1 MLSLLAVA
9 ARHGRWLLIAGL
21 AAGIGLPALAAAMRP
36 WLPEMVAVML
46 FLAALRVGPRQAL
59 GAWRDLTASLTF
71 VVAFQVLAPV
81 LAALAFAAIG
91 WQGGLA
97 SALIIALAA
106 SPIAGSPSL
115 TIMLGHDPAAALRQ
129 LVVGTAFL
137 PLTVIPVFALV
148 PAFGDPLAILH
159 AAFRLLMVIAGATA
173 LAFAVRLTILRDPS
187 ARAVQAV
194 DGLLS
199 IAMAILVIGLMAAVA
214 PALYS
219 EPVRLFLVLAA
230 ATAFNFGLQI
240 IAASALARGRW
251 RRYAVPMGVVAGN
264 RNIALFLAALPAAIT
279 DPLLLFIGCYQ
290 VPMYLTP
297 ILLKPFYEW
306 VERGAAARN

>member
-1 MLSLLAVA
+1 MMSALAAA

-21 AAGIGLPALAAAMRP
+21 AAGIGLPSLAAAMRP

-46 FLAALRVGPRQAL
+46 FLAALRVGPRQAV
-59 GAWRDLTASLTF
+59 GAWSDLTASLTF
-71 VVAFQVLAPV
+71 VVLFQVLSPV
-81 LAALAFAAIG
+81 LVALVFAAIG
-91 WQGGLA
+91 WQGALA

-137 PLTVIPVFALV
+137 PLTVIPVFTLV
-148 PAFGDPLAILH
+148 PAFGDPMAIFH

-173 LAFAVRLTILRDPS
+173 LAFAIRLTVLRHPS
-187 ARAVQAV
+187 VRAIQAV

-199 IAMAILVIGLMAAVA
+199 LAMAVLVVGLMAAVA

-219 EPVRLFLVLAA
+219 EPARLIVVLAA
-230 ATAFNFGLQI
+230 ATALNFGLQI
-240 IAASALARGRW
+240 VAAAALARGRW
-251 RRYAVPMGVVAGN
+251 RRYAVPMAVAAGN
-264 RNIALFLAALPAAIT
+264 RNIALFLAALPAAVT
-279 DPLLLFIGCYQ
+279 DPMLLFIGCYQ

-297 ILLKPFYEW
+297 ILLGPVYHRLTGEP
-306 VERGAAARN
+306 VH